1 MFIGLLLV
9 VHGLLILLDRLGYI
23 QGDIWGYFWPLALV
37 ALGLSM
43 VVTHRRKEKR

>member
-9 VHGLLILLDRLGYI
+9 VLGVLMLLDHMGI
-23 QGDIWGYFWPLALV
+23 IHGDIWDYFWPLALV

-43 VVTHRRKEKR
+43 IISDKSKKRL